1 MLRRAYLNAM
11 KGLETGLCVRDIS
24 VFGLSDCT
32 PDERIGVVRARVDR
46 YDFDNVP
53 VRDDGIVGVVEDIK
67 TYKADDR
74 VADVMT
80 PLAEP
85 MLIAGSVSLVS
96 FLPRIDERPYR
107 LVVDEERITGVVTP
121 SDVVQLPVRLLVF
134 TLLVHLEETMRN
146 LIRAR
151 VSDDHLILGALD
163 GGARGRVE
171 RLLTRHARANLNPSP
186 LDVTG
191 FMDKADLMFDLRV
204 IQEGAGERELF
215 REFRDLRNKV
225 DHVQDFAETRE
236 QLARFLGLFVAMQ
249 DWIER
254 LTNEFPPDALLAPGD
269 ERAYS

>member
-1 MLRRAYLNAM
+1 M
-11 KGLETGLCVRDIS
+11 KGLEAGLSVRDIS
-24 VFGLSDCT
+24 VFGLSDCA

-53 VRDDGIVGVVEDIK
+53 VRNGGVVGVVEDIK
-67 TYKADDR
+67 TYKPDDR
-74 VADVMT
+74 AADVMA

-96 FLPRIDERPYR
+96 FLPRIDDRPYR

-146 LIRAR
+146 LIRDR
-151 VSDDHLILGALD
+151 VGDDSDRILGALD
-163 GGARGRVE
+163 ATARGRIE
-171 RLLTRHARANLNPSP
+171 QLLERHARANLNPSP
-186 LDVTG
+186 LDVTS

-204 IQEGAGERELF
+204 ITEGAADRAQF
-215 REFRDLRNKV
+215 KEFRDLRNKI

-236 QLARFLGLFVAMQ
+236 QLGRFLGLIAAMQ
-249 DWIER
+249 NWIER
-254 LTNEFPPDALLAPGD
+254 LTNEFPAGALLAPGD
-269 ERAYS
+269 ERA